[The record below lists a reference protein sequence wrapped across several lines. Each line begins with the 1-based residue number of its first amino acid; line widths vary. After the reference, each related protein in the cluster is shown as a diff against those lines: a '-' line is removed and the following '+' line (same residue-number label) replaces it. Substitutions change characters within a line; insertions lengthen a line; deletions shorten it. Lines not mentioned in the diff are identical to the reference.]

1 MRLAASV
8 YTPAHTLLAV
18 CVRPL
23 LTVLPLLL
31 TAGGALAQEAYPN
44 RPIRIVVPTAPGGPS
59 DVGARLIG
67 AELTKRWGKQV
78 VVDIRPGA
86 GTIIGTDLVVK
97 APADGYTLL
106 MSPST
111 LAINPA
117 TYKKLPYD
125 VLRDLAPITQTHY
138 VPNLIAAH
146 PSMPAKTIRELIVF
160 AKARPNEIMFASSGH
175 GTNPHLVMELLA
187 HMGQIKLMH
196 IPYKGTLP
204 GLIETIAGRTALIA
218 TSSMQLV
225 LPNARAG
232 KLRVLAITSA
242 TRVASLPEIPAV
254 AESGLAG
261 YEAVQWTAMMAPAAT
276 PADILTRL
284 QKEIVAILRMQDL
297 REKLAVDGA
306 EIVAGT
312 PEELTAF
319 MRAETVKWAA
329 VVKAAGIPQ
338 E

>member
-1 MRLAASV
+1 MRIALWLRGRWGMLLLLAA
-8 YTPAHTLLAV
+8 AA
-18 CVRPL
+18 
-23 LTVLPLLL
+23 
-31 TAGGALAQEAYPN
+31 AQAQDAYPN
-44 RPIRIVVPTAPGGPS
+44 RPIRIIVPTAPGGPS
-59 DVGARLIG
+59 DVGARLIA
-67 AELTKRWGKQV
+67 AELTKRWGRQV

-97 APADGYTLL
+97 SAADGYTLL

-111 LAINPA
+111 LAINPS

-138 VPNLIAAH
+138 VPNLISAH
-146 PSMPAKTIRELIVF
+146 PSMPAKTIRELIAF
-160 AKARPNEIMFASSGH
+160 AKTRPDEVLYASSGH

-187 HMGQIKLMH
+187 HMAQIRLMH

-232 KLRVLAITSA
+232 KLRVLGITSPA
-242 TRVASLPEIPAV
+242 RVTSLADIPTV
-254 AESGLAG
+254 AEQGLPG
-261 YEAVQWTAMMAPAAT
+261 FEAVQWTAMMAPAGT
-276 PADILTRL
+276 PADILGRL
-284 QKEIVAILRMQDL
+284 QKEIVAILRMPEIRD
-297 REKLAVDGA
+297 KLAVDGA
-306 EIVAGT
+306 EIVASA
-312 PEELTAF
+312 PEEFSSFL
-319 MRAETVKWAA
+319 RAETVKWAA
-329 VVKAAGIPQ
+329 VVKAAGIQP

>member
-31 TAGGALAQEAYPN
+31 TAGGALAQEVYPN

-59 DVGARLIG
+59 DVGARLI
-67 AELTKRWGKQV
+67 AVELTKRWGKQV

-125 VLRDLAPITQTHY
+125 VLRDFAPITQTHY
-138 VPNLIAAH
+138 VPNLISVH
-146 PSMPAKTIRELIVF
+146 PSMPAKNIRELIAF
-160 AKARPNEIMFASSGH
+160 AKARPNEILYASSGH
-175 GTNPHLVMELLA
+175 GTNPHLVIELLA
-187 HMGQIKLMH
+187 HMAQIKLVH

-232 KLRVLAITSA
+232 KLRILAISSA
-242 TRVASLPEIPAV
+242 TRVPSLPEIPAV
-254 AESGLAG
+254 AESGLPG

-276 PADILTRL
+276 PTDILARL
-284 QKEIVAILRMQDL
+284 QKEIVAILRVNEI

-306 EIVAGT
+306 EIVASS
-312 PEELTAF
+312 PEEFAVFL
-319 MRAETVKWAA
+319 RNETVKWAA

>member
-232 KLRVLAITSA
+232 KLRVLAVTSPSRSPATPDIPALSESVPGYSAQSWYGVLAAHATSA
-242 TRVASLPEIPAV
+242 PIVNRLNAAIVRALTLPDIRERFSALGLQPV
-254 AESGLAG
+254 GGTAE
-261 YEAVQWTAMMAPAAT
+261 QWTALIQT
-276 PADILTRL
+276 EVL
-284 QKEIVAILRMQDL
+284 
-297 REKLAVDGA
+297 
-306 EIVAGT
+306 
-312 PEELTAF
+312 
-319 MRAETVKWAA
+319 KWAKL
-329 VVKAAGIPQ
+329 VKENGITAN
-338 E
+338 

>member
-1 MRLAASV
+1 MQNATCMR
-8 YTPAHTLLAV
+8 
-18 CVRPL
+18 CRWPL
-23 LTVLPLLL
+23 VPLLL
-31 TAGGALAQEAYPN
+31 AATCTTVHAQEAYPN
-44 RPIRIVVPTAPGGPS
+44 RPIRIIVPTAPGGPS
-59 DVGARLIG
+59 DVGARLIA

-86 GTIIGTDLVVK
+86 GTIIGTDLVAK
-97 APADGYTLL
+97 SAPDGYTLL

-111 LAINPA
+111 LAITPA

-125 VLRDLAPITQTHY
+125 VLRDFAPITQTHY
-138 VPNLIAAH
+138 VPNLISVH
-146 PSMPAKTIRELIVF
+146 PSMPAKNIRELIAF
-160 AKARPNEIMFASSGH
+160 AKARPNEILYASSGH
-175 GTNPHLVMELLA
+175 GTNPHLVIELLA
-187 HMGQIKLMH
+187 HMAEIKLVH

-232 KLRVLAITSA
+232 KLRILAISSA
-242 TRVASLPEIPAV
+242 TRVPSLPEIPAV
-254 AESGLAG
+254 AESGLPG

-276 PADILTRL
+276 PTDILTRL
-284 QKEIVAILRMQDL
+284 QKEIVAILRVNEI

-306 EIVAGT
+306 EIVASS
-312 PEELTAF
+312 PEEFAVFL
-319 MRAETVKWAA
+319 RNETVKWAA

>member
-1 MRLAASV
+1 MLLLLAA
-8 YTPAHTLLAV
+8 AA
-18 CVRPL
+18 
-23 LTVLPLLL
+23 
-31 TAGGALAQEAYPN
+31 AQAQDAYPN
-44 RPIRIVVPTAPGGPS
+44 RPIRIIVPTAPGGPS
-59 DVGARLIG
+59 DVGARLIA
-67 AELTKRWGKQV
+67 AELTKRWGRQV

-97 APADGYTLL
+97 SAADGYTLL

-111 LAINPA
+111 LAINPS

-138 VPNLIAAH
+138 VPNLISAH
-146 PSMPAKTIRELIVF
+146 PSMPAKTIRELIAF
-160 AKARPNEIMFASSGH
+160 AKTRPDEVLYASSGH

-187 HMGQIKLMH
+187 HMAQIRLMH

-232 KLRVLAITSA
+232 KLRVLGITSPA
-242 TRVASLPEIPAV
+242 RVTSLADIPTV
-254 AESGLAG
+254 AEQGLPG
-261 YEAVQWTAMMAPAAT
+261 FEAVQWTAMMAPAGT
-276 PADILTRL
+276 PADILGRL
-284 QKEIVAILRMQDL
+284 QKEIVAILRMPEIRD
-297 REKLAVDGA
+297 KLAVDGA
-306 EIVAGT
+306 EIVASA
-312 PEELTAF
+312 PEEFSSFL
-319 MRAETVKWAA
+319 RAETVKWAA
-329 VVKAAGIPQ
+329 VVKAAGIQP

>member
-276 PADILTRL
+276 PADILMRL

>member
-1 MRLAASV
+1 MRDAMPVLVALFCLATV
-8 YTPAHTLLAV
+8 TPAT
-18 CVRPL
+18 
-23 LTVLPLLL
+23 
-31 TAGGALAQEAYPN
+31 AQESYLN

-59 DVGARLIG
+59 DVGARLITF
-67 AELTKRWGKQV
+67 ELTKRWGKQV

-86 GTIIGTDLVVK
+86 GTIIGTDLVAK

-111 LAINPA
+111 LAITPA

-125 VLRDLAPITQTHY
+125 VLRDFAPITQTHY
-138 VPNLIAAH
+138 VPNLISVH
-146 PSMPAKTIRELIVF
+146 PSMPAKNIRELIAF
-160 AKARPNEIMFASSGH
+160 AKARPNEILYASSGH
-175 GTNPHLVMELLA
+175 GTNPHLVIELLA
-187 HMGQIKLMH
+187 HMAQIKLVH

-232 KLRVLAITSA
+232 KLRILAISSA
-242 TRVASLPEIPAV
+242 ARVSSLPDIPAV

-276 PADILTRL
+276 PTDILTRL
-284 QKEIVAILRMQDL
+284 QKEIVAILRMNEI

-306 EIVAGT
+306 EIVAST
-312 PEELTAF
+312 PEEFSTFLRT
-319 MRAETVKWAA
+319 ETVKWAA
-329 VVKAAGIPQ
+329 VVKAAGISQ

>member
-1 MRLAASV
+1 MRDAMGMRGHWLM
-8 YTPAHTLLAV
+8 
-18 CVRPL
+18 
-23 LTVLPLLL
+23 LPLLIAAA
-31 TAGGALAQEAYPN
+31 TAQAQEVYPN

-59 DVGARLIG
+59 DVGARLIA

-86 GTIIGTDLVVK
+86 GTIIGTDLVAK
-97 APADGYTLL
+97 SAPDGYTLL

-111 LAINPA
+111 LAITPA

-125 VLRDLAPITQTHY
+125 VLRDFAPITQTHY
-138 VPNLIAAH
+138 VPNLISVH
-146 PSMPAKTIRELIVF
+146 PSMPAKNIRELIAF
-160 AKARPNEIMFASSGH
+160 AKARPNEILYASSGH
-175 GTNPHLVMELLA
+175 GTNPHLVIELLA
-187 HMGQIKLMH
+187 HMAQIKLVH

-232 KLRVLAITSA
+232 KLRILAISSA
-242 TRVASLPEIPAV
+242 ARVPSLPEIPAV
-254 AESGLAG
+254 AESGLPG

-276 PADILTRL
+276 PADILARL
-284 QKEIVAILRMQDL
+284 QKEIVGILRMNEI

-306 EIVAGT
+306 EIVASS
-312 PEELTAF
+312 PDEFAAF
-319 MRAETVKWAA
+319 LRSETVKWAA
-329 VVKAAGIPQ
+329 VVKAAGIEQ

>member
-1 MRLAASV
+1 MRDARRQRYRWAA
-8 YTPAHTLLAV
+8 LM
-18 CVRPL
+18 C
-23 LTVLPLLL
+23 LPMA
-31 TAGGALAQEAYPN
+31 AGVFAQDAYPS
-44 RPIRIVVPTAPGGPS
+44 RPIRIIVPTAPGGPS
-59 DVGARLIG
+59 DVGARLIA

-86 GTIIGTDLVVK
+86 GTIIGTDLVAK
-97 APADGYTLL
+97 SAPDGYTLL

-125 VLRDLAPITQTHY
+125 VLRDLAPITQTHF
-138 VPNLIAAH
+138 VPNLISAH
-146 PSMPAKTIRELIVF
+146 PSMPAKNIRELIAF
-160 AKARPNEIMFASSGH
+160 ARARPDEILYASSGH
-175 GTNPHLVMELLA
+175 GTNPHLVIELLA
-187 HMGQIKLMH
+187 HMAQIRLVH
-196 IPYKGTLP
+196 VPYKGTLP

-232 KLRVLAITSA
+232 KLRILAISSA

-254 AESGLAG
+254 AESGLTG

-276 PADILTRL
+276 PADILSKL
-284 QKEIVAILRMQDL
+284 QKEIVAILRTNEIRD
-297 REKLAVDGA
+297 KLAVDGA
-306 EIVAGT
+306 EIVASS
-312 PEELTAF
+312 PEEFATFL
-319 MRAETVKWAA
+319 RNETVKWAA
-329 VVKAAGIPQ
+329 VVKAAGIAQ

>member
-276 PADILTRL
+276 PAEILMRL
-284 QKEIVAILRMQDL
+284 QKEIVAILRLQDL

>member
-31 TAGGALAQEAYPN
+31 TAGGALAQEVYPN

-59 DVGARLIG
+59 DVGARLI
-67 AELTKRWGKQV
+67 AVELTKRWGKQV

-125 VLRDLAPITQTHY
+125 VLRDFAPITQTHY
-138 VPNLIAAH
+138 VPNLISVH
-146 PSMPAKTIRELIVF
+146 PSMPAKNIRELIAF
-160 AKARPNEIMFASSGH
+160 AKARPNEILYASSGH
-175 GTNPHLVMELLA
+175 GTNPHLVIELLA
-187 HMGQIKLMH
+187 HMAQIKLVH

-232 KLRVLAITSA
+232 KLRILAISAA
-242 TRVASLPEIPAV
+242 TRVPSLPEIPAV
-254 AESGLAG
+254 AESGLPG

-276 PADILTRL
+276 PTDILARL
-284 QKEIVAILRMQDL
+284 QKEIVAILRVNEI

-306 EIVAGT
+306 EIVASS
-312 PEELTAF
+312 PEEFAVFL
-319 MRAETVKWAA
+319 RNETVKWAA

>member
-1 MRLAASV
+1 VLLLLAA
-8 YTPAHTLLAV
+8 AA
-18 CVRPL
+18 
-23 LTVLPLLL
+23 
-31 TAGGALAQEAYPN
+31 AQAQDAYPI
-44 RPIRIVVPTAPGGPS
+44 RPIRIIVPTAPGGPS
-59 DVGARLIG
+59 DVGARLIA
-67 AELTKRWGKQV
+67 AELTKRWGRQV

-97 APADGYTLL
+97 SAADGYTLL

-111 LAINPA
+111 LAINPS

-138 VPNLIAAH
+138 VPNLISAH
-146 PSMPAKTIRELIVF
+146 PSMPAKTIRELIAF
-160 AKARPNEIMFASSGH
+160 AKTRPDEVLYASSGH

-187 HMGQIKLMH
+187 HMAQIRLMH

-232 KLRVLAITSA
+232 KLRVLGITSPA
-242 TRVASLPEIPAV
+242 RVTSLADIPTV
-254 AESGLAG
+254 AEQGLPG
-261 YEAVQWTAMMAPAAT
+261 FEAVQWTAMMAPAGT
-276 PADILTRL
+276 PADILGRL
-284 QKEIVAILRMQDL
+284 QKEIVAILRMPEIRD
-297 REKLAVDGA
+297 KLAVDGA
-306 EIVAGT
+306 EIVASA
-312 PEELTAF
+312 PEEFSSFL
-319 MRAETVKWAA
+319 RAETVKWAA
-329 VVKAAGIPQ
+329 VVKAAGIQP

>member
-31 TAGGALAQEAYPN
+31 TAGGALAQEVYPN

-59 DVGARLIG
+59 DVGARLI
-67 AELTKRWGKQV
+67 AVELTRRWGKQV

-138 VPNLIAAH
+138 VPNLISVH
-146 PSMPAKTIRELIVF
+146 PSMPAKNIRELIAF
-160 AKARPNEIMFASSGH
+160 AKARPNEILYASSGH
-175 GTNPHLVMELLA
+175 GTNPHLVIELLA
-187 HMGQIKLMH
+187 HMAQIKLVH

-232 KLRVLAITSA
+232 KLRILAISSA
-242 TRVASLPEIPAV
+242 TRVPSLPEIPAV
-254 AESGLAG
+254 AESGLPG

-276 PADILTRL
+276 PTDILARL
-284 QKEIVAILRMQDL
+284 QKEIVAILRVNEI

-306 EIVAGT
+306 EIVASS
-312 PEELTAF
+312 PEEFAVFL
-319 MRAETVKWAA
+319 RNETVKWAA

>member
-1 MRLAASV
+1 
-8 YTPAHTLLAV
+8 
-18 CVRPL
+18 
-23 LTVLPLLL
+23 
-31 TAGGALAQEAYPN
+31 
-44 RPIRIVVPTAPGGPS
+44 
-59 DVGARLIG
+59 
-67 AELTKRWGKQV
+67 
-78 VVDIRPGA
+78 
-86 GTIIGTDLVVK
+86 
-97 APADGYTLL
+97 
-106 MSPST
+106 
-111 LAINPA
+111 
-117 TYKKLPYD
+117 
-125 VLRDLAPITQTHY
+125 
-138 VPNLIAAH
+138 
-146 PSMPAKTIRELIVF
+146 MPAKTIRELIVF

-187 HMGQIKLMH
+187 YMGQIKLMH

-276 PADILTRL
+276 PAEILTRL
-284 QKEIVAILRMQDL
+284 QKEIVAILRLQDL

-329 VVKAAGIPQ
+329 VVKAASIPQ

>member
-1 MRLAASV
+1 MRIALWLRGRWGVLLLLAA
-8 YTPAHTLLAV
+8 AA
-18 CVRPL
+18 
-23 LTVLPLLL
+23 
-31 TAGGALAQEAYPN
+31 AQAQDAYPN
-44 RPIRIVVPTAPGGPS
+44 RPIRIIVPTAPGGPS
-59 DVGARLIG
+59 DVGARLIA
-67 AELTKRWGKQV
+67 AELTKRWGRQV

-97 APADGYTLL
+97 SAADGYTLL

-111 LAINPA
+111 LAINPS

-138 VPNLIAAH
+138 VPNLISAH
-146 PSMPAKTIRELIVF
+146 PSMPAKTIRELIAF
-160 AKARPNEIMFASSGH
+160 AKTRPDEVLYASSGH

-187 HMGQIKLMH
+187 HMAQIRLMH

-232 KLRVLAITSA
+232 KLRVLGITSPA
-242 TRVASLPEIPAV
+242 RVTSLADIPTV
-254 AESGLAG
+254 AEQGLPG
-261 YEAVQWTAMMAPAAT
+261 FEAVQWTAMMAPAGT
-276 PADILTRL
+276 PADILGRL
-284 QKEIVAILRMQDL
+284 QKEIVAILRMPEIRD
-297 REKLAVDGA
+297 KLAVDGA
-306 EIVAGT
+306 EIVASA
-312 PEELTAF
+312 PEEFSSFL
-319 MRAETVKWAA
+319 RAETVKWAA
-329 VVKAAGIPQ
+329 VVKAAGIQP

>member
-1 MRLAASV
+1 MRNTGGQRYCRAA
-8 YTPAHTLLAV
+8 LLWLFV
-18 CVRPL
+18 
-23 LTVLPLLL
+23 
-31 TAGGALAQEAYPN
+31 AGGALAQDAYPN
-44 RPIRIVVPTAPGGPS
+44 RPIRIIVPTAPGGPS
-59 DVGARLIG
+59 DVGARLIA

-86 GTIIGTDLVVK
+86 GTIIGTDLVAK
-97 APADGYTLL
+97 SAPDGYTLL

-125 VLRDLAPITQTHY
+125 VLRDLAPITQTHF
-138 VPNLIAAH
+138 VPNLISVH
-146 PSMPAKTIRELIVF
+146 PSVPAKNIRELIAF
-160 AKARPNEIMFASSGH
+160 ARARPDEILYASSGH
-175 GTNPHLVMELLA
+175 GTNPHLVIELLA
-187 HMGQIKLMH
+187 HMAQIRLVH
-196 IPYKGTLP
+196 VPYKGTLP

-232 KLRVLAITSA
+232 KLRILAISSA

-254 AESGLAG
+254 AESGLTG
-261 YEAVQWTAMMAPAAT
+261 YEAVQWTAMMA
-276 PADILTRL
+276 
-284 QKEIVAILRMQDL
+284 ILRTNEIRD
-297 REKLAVDGA
+297 KLAVDGA
-306 EIVAGT
+306 EIVASS
-312 PEELTAF
+312 PEEFATFL
-319 MRAETVKWAA
+319 RNETVKWAA